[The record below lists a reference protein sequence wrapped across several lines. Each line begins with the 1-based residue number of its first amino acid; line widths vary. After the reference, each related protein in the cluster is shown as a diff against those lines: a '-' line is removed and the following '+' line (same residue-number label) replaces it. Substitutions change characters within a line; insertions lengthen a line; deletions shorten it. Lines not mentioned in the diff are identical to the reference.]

1 MRIVHCLLCCVT
13 LLVSAVEPPKQ
24 TALQAETNFS
34 VDLGGAKASIKVP
47 AGTVVDIIS
56 TTSERI
62 QVKRGNA
69 SANLPLS
76 ATDYTARYQALID
89 QKNAEEAAAQQA
101 EQDRI
106 AAEEAQKKRE
116 LEEFAA
122 KQAALIEKA
131 GSKPIVS
138 RNPLSGSVTIPSAMT
153 REIKYRLKDPE
164 SFQPREIHTLE
175 IVEKNGGVCWEVG
188 ITYAAKNSFG
198 GYTVGTASAFMRG
211 SELLLLELGK

>member
-1 MRIVHCLLCCVT
+1 MRIIYFLIFCVPLLAI
-13 LLVSAVEPPKQ
+13 AVEPPKQ
-24 TALQAETNFS
+24 TALQADTSFT
-34 VDLGGAKASIKVP
+34 VDLGAAKASIKVP
-47 AGTVVDIIS
+47 AGTVVDIVS
-56 TTSERI
+56 TTTDRI
-62 QVKRGNA
+62 SVKRGNA
-69 SANLPLS
+69 SATLPLS
-76 ATDYTARYQALID
+76 ATDYAARYQALID
-89 QKNAEEAAAQQA
+89 QKNAEEAAAKQA

-106 AAEEAQKKRE
+106 AAEEAQKKRQ

-122 KQAALIEKA
+122 KQTALIEKA

-138 RNPLSGSVTIPSAMT
+138 RNPLTGSVTIPSAMT

-164 SFQPREIHTLE
+164 SFQPRGVHTLE
-175 IVEKNGGVCWEVG
+175 IVEKNGVVCWEVG